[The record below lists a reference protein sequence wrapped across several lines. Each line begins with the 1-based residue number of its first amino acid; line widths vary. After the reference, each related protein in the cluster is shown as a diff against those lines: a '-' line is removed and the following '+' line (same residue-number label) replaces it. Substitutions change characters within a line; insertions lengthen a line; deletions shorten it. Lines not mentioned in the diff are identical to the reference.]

1 MQSPELII
9 CFQGV
14 LHLFFVRADLPPTML
29 LGWHSAAMHCGSVQ
43 LSLVNWIIQE
53 GDCNT
58 LMGKTGEYSI
68 FAVCCLEE
76 GLHIVMPVGS
86 ENLVTGQCG
95 LGVEA
100 RGTGRYVRCVACAGW
115 GLYLG
120 QRSGI
125 PCKQ

>member
-1 MQSPELII
+1 
-9 CFQGV
+9 
-14 LHLFFVRADLPPTML
+14 ML

-100 RGTGRYVRCVACAGW
+100 RGVLPGGMSGALLALGGDCTW
-115 GLYLG
+115 DKGLVFRANSELL
-120 QRSGI
+120 
-125 PCKQ
+125 